1 MRFVVEA
8 RDGGARAGTL
18 ETDHGLVS
26 TPVFMPVGTQATVKA
41 VPVSDLERQVAPP
54 IILANT
60 YHVYLRPGMEVLQKA
75 GGIHRFMAWKRAVLT
90 DSGGY
95 QVYSLAAQRKITDE
109 GVIFAS
115 HIDGSKHLFTPENV
129 VDKQRAIG
137 SDIQMTFDECPP
149 YPCDYDYAKKSLA
162 LTHRWA
168 ARARERFLSTEAP
181 YGYGQF
187 QFGIIQGSVYEDLRA
202 ESIRALVEIGFEG
215 YAIGGLAVGEPV
227 EKMYELTDFCCGLL
241 PQERPRYL
249 MGVGTPENILES
261 IARGVDM
268 MDCVL
273 PSRNAR
279 HGLYYTFEGVRNAKN
294 AKYADD
300 FSPLD
305 PDGDAE
311 VDRLY
316 SKAYVRHLFAAQE
329 WLGPHILTVH
339 NLAFFRRLVQ
349 TARERI
355 TQGTF
360 HPWKKEVLTK
370 LNRRL

>member
-8 RDGGARAGTL
+8 RDGAARAGVL
-18 ETDHGLVS
+18 ETGHGVVP
-26 TPVFMPVGTQATVKA
+26 TPVFMPVGTQATVKT
-41 VPVSDLERQVAPP
+41 VPVSDLSRQVNPP
-54 IILANT
+54 VILANT
-60 YHVYLRPGMEVLQKA
+60 YHVYLRPGLEVLQKA
-75 GGIHRFMAWKRAVLT
+75 GGIHRFMSWDRAVLT

-95 QVYSLAAQRKITDE
+95 QVYSLAAQRKITEE
-109 GVIFAS
+109 GVLFAS

-129 VDKQRAIG
+129 VDKQRVIG
-137 SDIQMTFDECPP
+137 SDRQRTLDDCPP
-149 YPCDYDYAKKSLA
+149 DPCDYAYAKKSLV

-168 ARARERFLSTEAP
+168 ARARERFLASEAP
-181 YGYGQF
+181 YGYPQF
-187 QFGIIQGSVYEDLRA
+187 QFGIVQGSVYEDLREA
-202 ESIRALVEIGFEG
+202 STKAMVEIGFEG
-215 YAIGGLAVGEPV
+215 YAIGGLAVGEPA
-227 EKMYELTDFCCGLL
+227 EKMYQLTDFCCRLL
-241 PQERPRYL
+241 PETHPRYL

-261 IARGVDM
+261 LARGVDM

-279 HGLYYTFEGVRNAKN
+279 HGLYYTFDGARNAKN

-305 PDGDAE
+305 PDGDAD
-311 VDRLY
+311 VDRVY

-355 TQGTF
+355 LDGTF
-360 HPWKKEVLTK
+360 YKWKTGVLPRI
-370 LNRRL
+370 NRRL